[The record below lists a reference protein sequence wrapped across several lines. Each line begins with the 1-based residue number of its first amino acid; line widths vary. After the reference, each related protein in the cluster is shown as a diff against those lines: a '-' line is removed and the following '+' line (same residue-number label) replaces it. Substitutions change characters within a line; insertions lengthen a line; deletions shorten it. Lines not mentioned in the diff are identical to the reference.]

1 MMAKD
6 DTRELRLTMKL
17 SNNRI
22 RAKREALGL
31 SAREAA
37 ERCGVSVHTW
47 YAYEALRAKPYG
59 KQGGFGGEVGWTPS
73 ADKIAMLLGVTC
85 EWLWPDQVLAV
96 TNPKIEQEIDVEDLR
111 PMLVAKQVHAEL
123 PSPEQVQI
131 ERERAEIVDEALQE
145 LRPIENYILRH
156 RFGIDDDI
164 PKTQKE
170 IGELLEIC
178 GCRVG
183 QIEARAIAKLRR
195 VMALAEEAADEP

>member
-1 MMAKD
+1 MTKD

-31 SAREAA
+31 SVREAA
-37 ERCGVSVHTW
+37 QKCGVSLHTW

-59 KQGGFGGEVGWTPS
+59 KQGGFGAEVGWTPS
-73 ADKIAMLLGVTC
+73 ADKIAMFFGVTC

-96 TNPKIEQEIDVEDLR
+96 TNPKIEQEIDADDLR
-111 PMLVAKQVHAEL
+111 PMLVSKQVHAEL
-123 PSPEQVQI
+123 PSPE
-131 ERERAEIVDEALQE
+131 EAHSAKERAALLDDALQD

-164 PKTQKE
+164 PKTQRE
-170 IGELLEIC
+170 IGELLDIC
-178 GCRVG
+178 GTRVG
-183 QIEARAIAKLRR
+183 QIEARAIRKLRESK
-195 VMALAEEAADEP
+195 ALAAEAADDP